1 MAGKKNS
8 CHRSGLSFVISTGK
22 VGDSRAGRA
31 SCLDVHLGEE
41 PVYSHQQQ
49 VEKVYGGALHN
60 PVDPIG
66 SVAGITPIKN
76 YEDLDEKVW
85 IRDLDPIKNRSRSQ

>member
-1 MAGKKNS
+1 M
-8 CHRSGLSFVISTGK
+8 
-22 VGDSRAGRA
+22 
-31 SCLDVHLGEE
+31 
-41 PVYSHQQQ
+41 YSHQQQ

-85 IRDLDPIKNRSRSQ
+85 IRDLDRWILLKTGAGLNRPMLHWIKSALEYIYYIVVSLI